1 MYARMKT
8 ELADEK
14 ARHPIPIPHPNPHP
28 DPNPDPNPDS
38 NPNPDLN
45 PSRKPDPDPSPG
57 PNQARHKQEVAR
69 ARQDATN
76 SIALKARQQ
85 APAAPVVAPQ

>member
-14 ARHPIPIPHPNPHP
+14 
-28 DPNPDPNPDS
+28 
-38 NPNPDLN
+38 
-45 PSRKPDPDPSPG
+45 
-57 PNQARHKQEVAR
+57 ARHKQEVAR

-85 APAAPVVAPQ
+85 APVAPVVAP

>member
-14 ARHPIPIPHPNPHP
+14 ARHPHPIPNPN
-28 DPNPDPNPDS
+28 PNPDPNPDS
-38 NPNPDLN
+38 NPDPDLN
-45 PSRKPDPDPSPG
+45 PSRKPDPDSSPG

-85 APAAPVVAPQ
+85 AAVAPVVEPQ